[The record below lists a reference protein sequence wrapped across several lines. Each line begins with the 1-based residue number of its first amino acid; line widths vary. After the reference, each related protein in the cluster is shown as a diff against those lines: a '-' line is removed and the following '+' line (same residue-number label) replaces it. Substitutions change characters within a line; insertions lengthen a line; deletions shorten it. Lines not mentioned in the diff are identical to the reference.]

1 MDGMDDIVREFIVE
15 SYENLDQLDQDL
27 VALEDQPGSRELLGS
42 VFRTIHTIKGTSGF
56 LAFGKLESLT
66 HGGENLLA
74 ELRDGKRPMTQRTTD
89 VLLKM
94 VDAVRDVLATIEA
107 TGLEGDSDVSAVI
120 ADIQSVL
127 DDPSGGPSE
136 QAAAVDEP
144 AAQKTAAQKTAAP
157 KTAAPKT
164 AAQDHDEPVD
174 EETPMEPREA
184 EEALAKEASTT
195 PARKPLVAAARKPR
209 AAVAKP
215 KASAPKTTRARK
227 VIAAEPMP
235 SATLSTPV
243 DDSYFDELDG
253 DIDIEA
259 LASEDITPEDITSEV
274 IAQAVQKPTAPAN
287 AEPREKTAKERED
300 GPARSASEQS
310 IRVDVDVLDA
320 LMRHVGEL
328 VLARNAMT
336 RLAGDL
342 GDASLVRASQR
353 LSLIATELQQGVMK
367 TRMQPIEHV
376 WSKVPRMV
384 RDISAALGR
393 QVRIEMIGQDTELDR
408 GLLEAIKD
416 PLTHL
421 IRNAIDHGIEP
432 PAVRQALG
440 KPVQGVLTLRA
451 FHQGGQVVVEISDD
465 GKGVDPLII
474 GAKAIE
480 RGLRTH
486 GQVAD
491 MSTQDLLQ
499 LLFLPGFS
507 TAETVTNVSG
517 RGVGMDVV
525 RTKVESIGG
534 VVDVQS
540 TLGLGTTWRLR
551 IPLTLAIM
559 PALTVECSGETYAI
573 PQISLLELLAIDEK
587 QTGVEYVGEAPV
599 FRLRG
604 KLLPLVDLRDVLA
617 RPERESLVGALVVV
631 LQSDGGPFG
640 LVVDQVLN
648 TEEIV
653 AKPIAAAVKS
663 IGLYAG
669 ATLLGDGSVALILDV
684 AAVARRA
691 LNVDLQEAMKKVSS
705 DAVGASKTEP
715 MLIVSVGEGRQVA
728 MPLGAVARLE
738 RLNASVIEQ
747 VAGSAVMQY
756 RGRITPVADL
766 AQLLGDGG
774 TSREEFAVVV
784 CTRGDRTVAL
794 VANEVVDIVDCAT
807 SDFSEVSGYGLLGS
821 IVIKD
826 RITEVL
832 DLHSAVESA
841 DPGFYDAE
849 DAQLVGAGSEF

>member
-107 TGLEGDSDVSAVI
+107 TGLEGESDVSAVV

-127 DDPSGGPSE
+127 DDASDGASEPVVVAEQIVAKDHDETVDEETIMEPQEAEDAIAKAPSE
-136 QAAAVDEP
+136 TPVAKRRIVAARKPRTP
-144 AAQKTAAQKTAAP
+144 ADKPKAAAP
-157 KTAAPKT
+157 KTA
-164 AAQDHDEPVD
+164 
-174 EETPMEPREA
+174 R
-184 EEALAKEASTT
+184 S
-195 PARKPLVAAARKPR
+195 RKA
-209 AAVAKP
+209 
-215 KASAPKTTRARK
+215 
-227 VIAAEPMP
+227 IAAEPMP
-235 SATLSTPV
+235 SATLSAPL
-243 DDSYFDELDG
+243 DESYFDDLDG
-253 DIDIEA
+253 DADATTFEPDIEILVDA
-259 LASEDITPEDITSEV
+259 EV
-274 IAQAVQKPTAPAN
+274 TAPSA
-287 AEPREKTAKERED
+287 APAVATPVVPDAVEPRERTAKERES

-367 TRMQPIEHV
+367 TRMQPIEHL

-384 RDISAALGR
+384 RDISASLGR

-421 IRNAIDHGIEP
+421 IRNAIDHGIEL
-432 PAVRQALG
+432 PARRQEVG
-440 KPVQGVLTLRA
+440 KPIQGVLTLRA

-465 GKGVDPLII
+465 GKGVDPAII

-486 GQVAD
+486 GQVAE

-507 TAETVTNVSG
+507 TAEKVTNVSG

-559 PALTVECSGETYAI
+559 PALTVECSGETYAV
-573 PQISLLELLAIDEK
+573 PQVSLLELLAIDEK
-587 QTGVEYVGEAPV
+587 QTGVEYVGDAPV

-604 KLLPLVDLRDVLA
+604 KLLPLVDLRDVLG
-617 RPERESLVGALVVV
+617 RPERESLVDAVVAV
-631 LQSDGGPFG
+631 LHSDGGPFG
-640 LVVDQVLN
+640 LVVDHVLN

-691 LNVDLQEAMKKVSS
+691 LDVDLQEAMKKVSA
-705 DAVGASKTEP
+705 DTVGASKTEP
-715 MLIVSVGEGRQVA
+715 MLIVSVGDGRQVA
-728 MPLGAVARLE
+728 MPLGAVTRLE
-738 RLNASVIEQ
+738 RLNANVIEQ
-747 VAGSAVMQY
+747 VSGSAVMQY
-756 RGRITPVADL
+756 RGKITPVADL

-774 TSREEFAVVV
+774 TTREEFAVVV

-807 SDFSEVSGYGLLGS
+807 ADFSEVSGYGLLGS

-826 RITEVL
+826 RVTELL
-832 DLHSAVESA
+832 DLHAAVESA

-849 DAQLVGAGSEF
+849 DAELVGAGSEL

>member
-107 TGLEGDSDVSAVI
+107 TGLEGESDISALV

-127 DDPSGGPSE
+127 DDPSDGVSATVAAEGTAVSE
-136 QAAAVDEP
+136 HGATATAAKDHDEIVDEETTMEP
-144 AAQKTAAQKTAAP
+144 QEEKVAVAAEPIASPSKKPRIAALRKPRTPVAKPRVATSNTAAPQTAAP
-157 KTAAPKT
+157 KAT
-164 AAQDHDEPVD
+164 
-174 EETPMEPREA
+174 R
-184 EEALAKEASTT
+184 S
-195 PARKPLVAAARKPR
+195 RKA
-209 AAVAKP
+209 
-215 KASAPKTTRARK
+215 
-227 VIAAEPMP
+227 IAAEPMP
-235 SATLSTPV
+235 SATLSAPV
-243 DDSYFDELDG
+243 DGSYFDDLDNE
-253 DIDIEA
+253 IDSDSFEPATAVEA
-259 LASEDITPEDITSEV
+259 PVVREVSPPVVNTPT
-274 IAQAVQKPTAPAN
+274 PPAA
-287 AEPREKTAKERED
+287 AEPREKTTKERED

-367 TRMQPIEHV
+367 TRMQPIDHL

-432 PAVRQALG
+432 PAVRQTAG

-486 GQVAD
+486 GQVAE

-559 PALTVECSGETYAI
+559 PALTVECSGETYAV
-573 PQISLLELLAIDEK
+573 PQVSLLELLAIDEK
-587 QTGVEYVGEAPV
+587 QTGVEYVGDAPV

-604 KLLPLVDLRDVLA
+604 KLLPLVDLRDVLD
-617 RPERESLVGALVVV
+617 RPERESLVGAVVVV

-669 ATLLGDGSVALILDV
+669 ATLLGDGAVALILDV

-691 LNVDLQEAMKKVSS
+691 LDFDLQEAMKKVSS
-705 DAVGASKTEP
+705 EHVGASKTEP
-715 MLIVSVGEGRQVA
+715 MLIVSVGDGRQVA
-728 MPLGAVARLE
+728 MPLGAVTRLE

-747 VAGSAVMQY
+747 VSGSAVMQY
-756 RGRITPVADL
+756 RGKITPVADL

-784 CTRGDRTVAL
+784 CARGDRTVAL

-807 SDFSEVSGYGLLGS
+807 ADFSEVSGYGLLGS
-821 IVIKD
+821 IVVKD
-826 RITEVL
+826 RVTELL
-832 DLHSAVESA
+832 DLRSAVESA
-841 DPGFYDAE
+841 DPSFYDAE
-849 DAQLVGAGSEF
+849 DAELVGAGSEF

>member
-1 MDGMDDIVREFIVE
+1 MDGMDGIVREFIVE
-15 SYENLDQLDQDL
+15 SYENLDQLAQDLVAHL
-27 VALEDQPGSRELLGS
+27 VALEDKPGSREFLGS

-74 ELRDGKRPMTQRTTD
+74 EFRDGKRPMTQRTTD

-107 TGLEGDSDVSAVI
+107 TGLEGESDVSAVV

-127 DDPSGGPSE
+127 DDPSEGLSE
-136 QAAAVDEP
+136 QAAVVEEP
-144 AAQKTAAQKTAAP
+144 
-157 KTAAPKT
+157 
-164 AAQDHDEPVD
+164 AAQDHDEQVD
-174 EETPMEPREA
+174 EETTREPQEA
-184 EEALAKEASTT
+184 EDALTKAPNAAPVK
-195 PARKPLVAAARKPR
+195 KPRIAAARKLCTP
-209 AAVAKP
+209 AAKP
-215 KASAPKTTRARK
+215 KAAAPKTIRSRK
-227 VIAAEPMP
+227 SIAAEPMP
-235 SATLSTPV
+235 SATRSAAV
-243 DDSYFDELDG
+243 DDAYFGGLESETDADSFETETAVETV
-253 DIDIEA
+253 IE
-259 LASEDITPEDITSEV
+259 PEV
-274 IAQAVQKPTAPAN
+274 IAPSVAPVPEKAAAPAN

-336 RLAGDL
+336 RLTGDL

-408 GLLEAIKD
+408 GLLEAIKG

-432 PAVRQALG
+432 PAVRQSVG

-573 PQISLLELLAIDEK
+573 PQVSLLELLAIDEK
-587 QTGVEYVGEAPV
+587 QSGVEYVGDAPV

-617 RPERESLVGALVVV
+617 RPERESLVGAVVAV

-669 ATLLGDGSVALILDV
+669 ATLLGDGSVALILDD

-691 LNVDLQEAMKKVSS
+691 LGFDLQEAMKKVAV
-705 DAVGASKTEP
+705 DTVGASKTEP
-715 MLIVSVGEGRQVA
+715 MFIVSVGEGRQVA
-728 MPLGAVARLE
+728 MPLGAVTRLE
-738 RLNASVIEQ
+738 RLNVSVIEQ
-747 VAGSAVMQY
+747 VSGSAVMQY
-756 RGRITPVADL
+756 RGKITPVADL

-784 CTRGDRTVAL
+784 CTRGNHTVAL

-826 RITEVL
+826 RVTELL
-832 DLHSAVESA
+832 DIHSAVESA

-849 DAQLVGAGSEF
+849 DAELVGAGSEF

>member
-1 MDGMDDIVREFIVE
+1 MDAMDDIVREFVVE
-15 SYENLDQLDQDL
+15 SYENLDQLDSDL
-27 VALEDQPGSRELLGS
+27 VALEDQPGSRDLLGS

-94 VDAVRDVLATIEA
+94 VDAVRDVLGTIEA
-107 TGLEGDSDVSAVI
+107 TGAEGDADMSAVV

-127 DDPSGGPSE
+127 DDPTGGAGETRAPVE
-136 QAAAVDEP
+136 EPEEPVHEEATMEAEAVVPEP
-144 AAQKTAAQKTAAP
+144 VAAP
-157 KTAAPKT
+157 KRTVKARATA
-164 AAQDHDEPVD
+164 
-174 EETPMEPREA
+174 
-184 EEALAKEASTT
+184 
-195 PARKPLVAAARKPR
+195 
-209 AAVAKP
+209 AKP
-215 KASAPKTTRARK
+215 KAAAPRASRARK
-227 VIAAEPMP
+227 AIAAEPMP
-235 SATLSTPV
+235 SATLSAPV
-243 DDSYFDELDG
+243 DAAFFDEA
-253 DIDIEA
+253 EA
-259 LASEDITPEDITSEV
+259 ELEPTPE
-274 IAQAVQKPTAPAN
+274 APA
-287 AEPREKTAKERED
+287 AAPAASPKAHVAPKAAPQADPESAPKTAREREE
-300 GPARSASEQS
+300 GPARSASDQS

-384 RDISAALGR
+384 RDISAGLGR
-393 QVRIEMIGQDTELDR
+393 QVRLEMIGQETELDR

-432 PAVRQALG
+432 PAKRQQVG

-451 FHQGGQVVVEISDD
+451 YHQGGQVVVEISDD
-465 GKGVDPLII
+465 GKGVDPAII

-486 GQVAD
+486 GQVAE
-491 MSTQDLLQ
+491 MSTQELLE

-559 PALTVECSGETYAI
+559 PALTVECSGETYAV
-573 PQISLLELLAIDEK
+573 PQVSLLELLAIDEK
-587 QTGVEYVGEAPV
+587 QAGVEYVGDAPV

-604 KLLPLVDLRDVLA
+604 KLLPLVDLREVLG
-617 RPERESLVGALVVV
+617 RPERDTLVGAVVAV
-631 LQSDGGPFG
+631 LHSDGGPFG

-653 AKPIAAAVKS
+653 AKPIAAAVKN

-684 AAVARRA
+684 AAVARKA
-691 LNVDLQEAMKKVSS
+691 LDVDLQEAMKKVAA
-705 DAVGASKTEP
+705 DTVGESATEP
-715 MLIVSVGEGRQVA
+715 MLIVAVGEGRQVA
-728 MPLGAVARLE
+728 LPLGAVTRLE
-738 RLNASVIEQ
+738 RLPASIIEQ
-747 VAGSAVMQY
+747 VSGSSVMQY
-756 RGRITPVADL
+756 RGKITPVSDL
-766 AQLLGDGG
+766 SQLLGDGA
-774 TSREEFAVVV
+774 TMREEFAVVV
-784 CTRGDRTVAL
+784 CARGERTVAL
-794 VANEVVDIVDCAT
+794 VANEVVDIVECAIT
-807 SDFSEVSGYGLLGS
+807 DFSDVSGYGLLGS

-826 RITEVL
+826 KVTELL
-832 DLHSAVESA
+832 DLRAAVESA

-849 DAQLVGAGSEF
+849 DAELVGAGSEF

>member
-1 MDGMDDIVREFIVE
+1 MDAMDDIVREFVVE

-27 VALEDQPGSRELLGS
+27 VALEDQPGSRDLLGS

-107 TGLEGDSDVSAVI
+107 TGLEGDADMSEVV

-127 DDPSGGPSE
+127 DDPSGGPLEAVAADVEPVASGVE
-136 QAAAVDEP
+136 DPVHEETTMEPEEVDQAVAEAPAAKPAAKPRAAAP
-144 AAQKTAAQKTAAP
+144 
-157 KTAAPKT
+157 
-164 AAQDHDEPVD
+164 
-174 EETPMEPREA
+174 
-184 EEALAKEASTT
+184 
-195 PARKPLVAAARKPR
+195 RKPR
-209 AAVAKP
+209 AAAKP
-215 KASAPKTTRARK
+215 KAAPAARASTRRA
-227 VIAAEPMP
+227 IAAEPMP
-235 SATLSTPV
+235 SATLSAPI
-243 DDSYFDELDG
+243 DGSYFDEV
-253 DIDIEA
+253 DIDVDT
-259 LASEDITPEDITSEV
+259 LDDEV
-274 IAQAVQKPTAPAN
+274 IEVTVATPAATSVASAGSVVQA
-287 AEPREKTAKERED
+287 KTAKERED

-328 VLARNAMT
+328 VLARNSMS

-342 GDASLVRASQR
+342 GDAALVRASQR

-421 IRNAIDHGIEP
+421 IRNAIDHGIET
-432 PAVRQALG
+432 PAVRTAVG
-440 KPVQGVLTLRA
+440 KPIQGVLTLRA

-465 GKGVDPLII
+465 GKGVDPKVI

-540 TLGLGTTWRLR
+540 TFGLGTTWRLR

-559 PALTVECSGETYAI
+559 PALTVECSGETYAV
-573 PQISLLELLAIDEK
+573 PQVSLLELLAIDDK
-587 QTGVEYVGEAPV
+587 QTGVEYVGDAPV

-617 RPERESLVGALVVV
+617 RPERESLVDAVIVV
-631 LQSDGGPFG
+631 LHSDGGPFG
-640 LVVDQVLN
+640 LLVDQVLN

-653 AKPIAAAVKS
+653 AKPIAAAVKN

-691 LNVDLQEAMKKVSS
+691 LDVDLQEAMRKVS
-705 DAVGASKTEP
+705 DDTLGASKTEP
-715 MLIVSVGEGRQVA
+715 MLIVSVGDGRQVA
-728 MPLGAVARLE
+728 MPLGAVTRLE
-738 RLNASVIEQ
+738 RLPASIIEQ
-747 VAGSAVMQY
+747 VSGSDVMQY

-766 AQLLGDGG
+766 AQILGDGA

-794 VANEVVDIVDCAT
+794 VANEVVDIVDCAIV
-807 SDFSEVSGYGLLGS
+807 DFSDVSGYGLLGS

-826 RITEVL
+826 KVTELL
-832 DLHSAVESA
+832 DLRAAVESA

-849 DAQLVGAGSEF
+849 DAELVGAGSEF